1 MAKPSSMKNLGKVAD
16 EWLAG
21 IGIFTAD
28 EVRALGALE
37 VYQRLKRAYPEAIT
51 LNALY
56 ALEGALLGIDWRS
69 IPEGRRV
76 ELRQMAASDLA

>member
-1 MAKPSSMKNLGKVAD
+1 MSKPFSLKNLGKVGN

-21 IGIFTAD
+21 IGIHSAE
-28 EVRALGALE
+28 EVRQLGAVE
-37 VYQRLKRAYPEAIT
+37 TYRCLKNAYPQAVT

-69 IPEGRRV
+69 IPPERRA
-76 ELRQMAASDLA
+76 ELRQLAEDA